1 MATTATMGN
10 ITESIMQSTMVPATT
25 MLATMEPIMQQ
36 HPKRQQ
42 QRFLKGQQWSTMQH
56 TIPPHSTT
64 PLNTTSPV
72 LLLTGHHLVLF
83 LQDGRPPKEL
93 PSVGSALCRYTNVR
107 CPGGA
112 LFKGDP
118 QGTTA
123 TPSWCQETRG
133 LRERP
138 GSRPRSLV
146 GSQLPTYPRQCQ

>member
-1 MATTATMGN
+1 MEKARLLFQ
-10 ITESIMQSTMVPATT
+10 QSTVATADKEQAADSH
-25 MLATMEPIMQQ
+25 LQALIQ
-36 HPKRQQ
+36 HQAMMRSSLPPS
-42 QRFLKGQQWSTMQH
+42 LLSQWSTMQH

-64 PLNTTSPV
+64 PLNTTNPV